1 MGPGKAT
8 FRAPSQ
14 PAWPKGWYGAA
25 FWVGG
30 QRRSRRA
37 PGKMRW
43 VLARSGCGAD
53 RSGDRERSLWQGLQ
67 AASGDKHTVTP
78 EGVVMNRLGDKAGGL
93 SPHSE
98 QEVAMVRWAQVDFC
112 HGGGGA
118 GARAG
123 GRGTWKAPG
132 SGAQGLSRGCC
143 LPLRPPRLL
152 HAQSNPDSHAG
163 VRPPVAIT
171 TGSQQ

>member
-8 FRAPSQ
+8 FRVPSQ

-78 EGVVMNRLGDKAGGL
+78 EGVVMNRLSDKAGG
-93 SPHSE
+93 PE
-98 QEVAMVRWAQVDFC
+98 PTQRV
-112 HGGGGA
+112 GGGHGEVGTGGLLPWGRRGRGQSRGA
-118 GARAG
+118 GNLEGPRV
-123 GRGTWKAPG
+123 RSPRFVPWLLPPLAPTP
-132 SGAQGLSRGCC
+132 SPSRT
-143 LPLRPPRLL
+143 
-152 HAQSNPDSHAG
+152 
-163 VRPPVAIT
+163 V
-171 TGSQQ
+171 